1 MRNIGTDHFF
11 HVLVSHLCV
20 SFGEMSNV
28 QVFCPYLIY
37 LLLVEEDVLQ
47 STWAL

>member
-1 MRNIGTDHFF
+1 MNIGTDHFF
-11 HVLVSHLCV
+11 HVLFSHLCV
-20 SFGEMSNV
+20 IFGEMSV

-37 LLLVEEDVLQ
+37 LLLAEEDVLQ